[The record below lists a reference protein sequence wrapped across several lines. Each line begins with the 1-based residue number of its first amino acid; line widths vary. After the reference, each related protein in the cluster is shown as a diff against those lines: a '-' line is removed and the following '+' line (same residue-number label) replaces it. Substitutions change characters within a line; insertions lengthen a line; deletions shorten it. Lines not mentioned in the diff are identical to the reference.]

1 MIDFSDTHSNEL
13 SKSIKAHSSHIRVLN
28 LSKNKIGDDGIV
40 LLVKA
45 LAESSIEVLNLEG
58 NKISD
63 KSVDTIVGC
72 LKTNKTLKQL
82 DL

>member
-1 MIDFSDTHSNEL
+1 MHSNEL
-13 SKSIKAHSSHIRVLN
+13 SKAIKAHSNHIKVLN
-28 LSKNKIGDDGIV
+28 LSKNKISDDGIV
-40 LLVKA
+40 LIVKA
-45 LAESSIEVLNLEG
+45 LAESQIEVLNLFG